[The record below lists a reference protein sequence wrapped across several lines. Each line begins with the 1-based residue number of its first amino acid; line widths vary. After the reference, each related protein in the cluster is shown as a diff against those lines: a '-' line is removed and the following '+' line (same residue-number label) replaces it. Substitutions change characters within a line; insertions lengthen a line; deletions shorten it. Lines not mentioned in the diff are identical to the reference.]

1 MKGLIQIVLFGIVLV
16 LMASCSKGTLDFA
29 IQAPENNTAPTSY
42 TFINKSEGFDT
53 YWWDFGDK
61 ELVGDSITQKEFYL
75 SGSYEVVLKGL
86 KGTRV
91 KELKKN
97 IVVSAPEECLVL
109 ISTEFGDMLVKLFDE
124 TPLHRDNFLKLA
136 EAGYYDDLLFHRVI
150 NGFMIQGGDPNSRN
164 ADQGQSL
171 GTGGPGYTIDAEFRP
186 EYAHVK
192 GALAAARQGDAVNPE
207 KKSSGSQYYIVHGKG
222 VSEAQLTQNEYRY
235 EMSYTDEVKKQYL
248 EEGGTPFLDQQY
260 TVFGQVVQGIEVID
274 AIANSQTNRSDRPV
288 EDVWMQIKVIK

>member
-1 MKGLIQIVLFGIVLV
+1 MKEFRHVILLGLIVG
-16 LMASCSKGTLDFA
+16 LMTSCSKKTLDFM
-29 IQAPENNTAPTSY
+29 IQAPEDNTVPTSY

-53 YWWDFGDK
+53 YWWDFGDE
-61 ELVGDSITQKEFYL
+61 ELVGDSIAEREFYL
-75 SGSYEVVLKGL
+75 SGSYEIVLKGL

-109 ISTEFGDMLVKLFDE
+109 ISTDFGDMLVKLFDE

-150 NGFMIQGGDPNSRN
+150 NGFMIQGGDPNSRDAN
-164 ADQGQSL
+164 AGQPL

-192 GALAAARQGDAVNPE
+192 GALAAARQGDAANPE

-248 EEGGTPFLDQQY
+248 EDGGTPFLDQQY
-260 TVFGQVVQGIEVID
+260 TVFGQVIQGLEVID
-274 AIANSQTNRSDRPV
+274 AIANTPTSRGDRPKENV
-288 EDVWMQIKVIK
+288 SMKIKVIK